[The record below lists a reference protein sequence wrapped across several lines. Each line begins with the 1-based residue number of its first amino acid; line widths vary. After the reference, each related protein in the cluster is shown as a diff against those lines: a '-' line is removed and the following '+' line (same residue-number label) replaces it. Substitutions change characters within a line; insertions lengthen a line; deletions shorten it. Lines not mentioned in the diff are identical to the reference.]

1 MSSYFLLFLRLLRF
15 LSLGGYLFK
24 SFTKMRPKR
33 RIFALCKYLAIK
45 LLIRI
50 LRSYP
55 YFSIFQNKKK
65 ERFCAAPSCS
75 MPHACKKCGRLK
87 KSRPTAQTFYNG
99 AKVRIYF
106 LSCKFPLKNLRK
118 MSFTSRDL
126 FGACWMRSSTSKSK
140 LMVRT
145 FVVLPLPFGVLFH
158 LLFVFSS
165 CSIIFVF
172 TVCFYSNIL
181 PRLCP
186 CYRFIRPWHAL
197 QCITAYKRT
206 VRLSALLYS
215 VTYPWLHA
223 LLPRHIHINVY
234 NAACFFLVCWSAVKV
249 LANIFQP

>member
-1 MSSYFLLFLRLLRF
+1 MS
-15 LSLGGYLFK
+15 K
-24 SFTKMRPKR
+24 SFTKIRPKC
-33 RIFALCKYLAIK
+33 RIFALYKYLAIK
-45 LLIRI
+45 FLIRI

-55 YFSIFQNKKK
+55 YFRIFQNKKK

-118 MSFTSRDL
+118 MSFTSLDL

-158 LLFVFSS
+158 LLFFSS
-165 CSIIFVF
+165 CSIIFLFLLSVF
-172 TVCFYSNIL
+172 ACGCVFPFSVGVSLSLVGKTRHKPLFCYIFNCSGVRFRT
-181 PRLCP
+181 RLAAYTALLVSCL
-186 CYRFIRPWHAL
+186 CHAL
-197 QCITAYKRT
+197 FFGDHLKPLPFSSCI
-206 VRLSALLYS
+206 
-215 VTYPWLHA
+215 
-223 LLPRHIHINVY
+223 
-234 NAACFFLVCWSAVKV
+234 VCASGFSWCLMRSRSS
-249 LANIFQP
+249 

>member
-1 MSSYFLLFLRLLRF
+1 MQIFGYQVVNSYPKE
-15 LSLGGYLFK
+15 LSLFQ
-24 SFTKMRPKR
+24 
-33 RIFALCKYLAIK
+33 
-45 LLIRI
+45 
-50 LRSYP
+50 
-55 YFSIFQNKKK
+55 YFSKQKKGAVSC
-65 ERFCAAPSCS
+65 RSLCS

-172 TVCFYSNIL
+172 TVCFCLWLRL
-181 PRLCP
+181 PSSVGVSLSLVGKTRHKPLFCYIFNCSGVRFSTRLAAYTALLVSCL
-186 CYRFIRPWHAL
+186 CHAL
-197 QCITAYKRT
+197 FFGDHLKPLPFSSCI
-206 VRLSALLYS
+206 
-215 VTYPWLHA
+215 
-223 LLPRHIHINVY
+223 
-234 NAACFFLVCWSAVKV
+234 VCASGFSWCLMRRRSS
-249 LANIFQP
+249 